1 MNETKKIWLI
11 IGLILVSVIVG
22 FYDRIQ
28 PHPSP
33 SRSFV
38 TRPSVMVITINGVIS
53 MSDVEWNGGI
63 VSSITSQLNDA
74 ASSKSVKA
82 VVLRIN
88 SPGGTVGA
96 TQEITNAIHRF
107 KSKTGKPIV
116 ASIMDIGASGA
127 YWIALSTD
135 YIFAHPG
142 SIVGSLGVITQ
153 TLDLTQIPE
162 KYGVDVRTYKAGV
175 HKDLL
180 NPWRTPTKDDSY
192 LVNKML
198 KTVHRQF
205 RNALIESRNVSK
217 NQAAIL
223 ADGRIYAG
231 EDAVSENLVD
241 ELGGLHAAVQ
251 YAGSLA
257 NVSQPSIVYPNNDL
271 NQWMSFLK
279 STVQS
284 ISPLSTIITQPP
296 IGIR

>member
-33 SRSFV
+33 SRSLV

-53 MSDVEWNGGI
+53 MSGVEWNGGI
-63 VSSITSQLNDA
+63 VSSIASQLDAA

-96 TQEITNAIHRF
+96 AQEITNAIHRF

-116 ASIMDIGASGA
+116 TSIMDIGASGA

-180 NPWRTPTKDDSY
+180 NPWRPPTKDDNY

-198 KTVHRQF
+198 KTVHQQF
-205 RNALIESRNVSK
+205 RDALIESRKVSK

-231 EDAVSENLVD
+231 QDALSENLVD
-241 ELGGLHAAVQ
+241 ALGGLHAAVQ

-257 NVSQPSIVYPNNDL
+257 NVDQPSIVYPNNDL
-271 NQWMSFLK
+271 NHWMSFIK

-284 ISPLSTIITQPP
+284 MSPLSTIITQPT
-296 IGIR
+296 IGIQ